1 MVAEGDGDGIEIE
14 TPTKQLEYA
23 LYKSPAT
30 GWKYFYATLPI
41 DLLDSDDATDH
52 NMGLQPRYLIF
63 DKVFNMYRHFQ
74 RHPVLQP
81 SIGRLDDGQILVFDG
96 QHKMAA
102 LLWNGQREFECK
114 VYLSPDLRL
123 LNDTNI
129 SAHDKFAQTRFFS
142 SIMVLKLG
150 TEFGTD
156 FESYKNKE
164 DDTSKNEAGFMTCL
178 GRGRWAR

>member
-1 MVAEGDGDGIEIE
+1 M
-14 TPTKQLEYA
+14 
-23 LYKSPAT
+23 
-30 GWKYFYATLPI
+30 
-41 DLLDSDDATDH
+41 
-52 NMGLQPRYLIF
+52 
-63 DKVFNMYRHFQ
+63 
-74 RHPVLQP
+74 
-81 SIGRLDDGQILVFDG
+81 DDGQILVFDG

-156 FESYKNKE
+156 FESYKNEE
-164 DDTSKNEAGFMTCL
+164 DGTSKNEAGFMTYL